1 MGYGALA
8 VEKTKEAIRLISE
21 GSTLKSACR
30 QVSIHVGTFR
40 DVVNESRE
48 VAELYQRA
56 REMRADI
63 DADDNIEIA
72 DDETIDP
79 QRARNMIE
87 ARKWRA
93 SKQYAKVYGDKLDI
107 SSTQTISI
115 LDVRQEALKRVL
127 DFRGQANEIFDAE
140 TVPETPELA
149 MNEQSSENDIFS

>member
-1 MGYGALA
+1 MAYSDDFILRARS
-8 VEKTKEAIRLISE
+8 VVQHISE
-21 GSTLKSACR
+21 GSTLRKSCDKFGIALSSFHAI
-30 QVSIHVGTFR
+30 VSGRR
-40 DVVNESRE
+40 DISE
-48 VAELYQRA
+48 AYQRA
-56 REMRADI
+56 REMRADLDVDQI
-63 DADDNIEIA
+63 LDIS

-140 TVPETPELA
+140 TVPEAPA
-149 MNEQSSENDIFS
+149 IGMNEQSSENDIFS

>member
-1 MGYGALA
+1 MGFSEDLLQRARA
-8 VEKTKEAIRLISE
+8 VVQDISE
-21 GSTLKSACR
+21 GSTLRKSCLKYGISLASFHSI
-30 QVSIHVGTFR
+30 VSERR
-40 DVVNESRE
+40 DILE
-48 VAELYQRA
+48 VYQRA
-56 REMRADI
+56 REMRADLDVDQI
-63 DADDNIEIA
+63 LDIS

-140 TVPETPELA
+140 TVPEAPAIE

>member
-1 MGYGALA
+1 MNL
-8 VEKTKEAIRLISE
+8 S
-21 GSTLKSACR
+21 
-30 QVSIHVGTFR
+30 TFR
-40 DVVNESRE
+40 DVVEDRRE
-48 VAELYQRA
+48 LATAYQRA
-56 REMRADI
+56 REMRADL
-63 DADDNIEIA
+63 DADDALTIA

-149 MNEQSSENDIFS
+149 MNEQYSENDIFS

>member
-1 MGYGALA
+1 MAYGEPA
-8 VEKTKEAIRLISE
+8 VQKVNTVIRLVSE
-21 GSTLKSACR
+21 GSSLRAACTR
-30 QVSIHVGTFR
+30 ADVSLATFYE
-40 DVVNESRE
+40 VITGSRG
-48 VAELYQRA
+48 VAEAYQRA
-56 REMRADI
+56 REVRADLDVDQI
-63 DADDNIEIA
+63 LDIS

-115 LDVRQEALKRVL
+115 SDVRQEALKRVL

-140 TVPETPELA
+140 TVPETPELG
-149 MNEQSSENDIFS
+149 MNGQSSENDIFA